1 MFERRICIV
10 ILVGFSQINKIKTTH
25 CNDTYI
31 ENIPECEE
39 VRYSVNS
46 NLECFFNDV
55 VNDEEDEHHLAGHQR
70 VVAGAGVLEQLD
82 G

>member
-1 MFERRICIV
+1 M
-10 ILVGFSQINKIKTTH
+10 
-25 CNDTYI
+25 D
-31 ENIPECEE
+31 
-39 VRYSVNS
+39 S
-46 NLECFFNDV
+46 NLECFFDDV